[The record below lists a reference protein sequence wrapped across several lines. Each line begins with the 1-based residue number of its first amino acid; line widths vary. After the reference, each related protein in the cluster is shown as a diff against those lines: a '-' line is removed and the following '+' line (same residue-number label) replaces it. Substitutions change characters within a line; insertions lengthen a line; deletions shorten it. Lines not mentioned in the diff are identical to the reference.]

1 MKRIYICITESRCCM
16 AESKHNILYQ
26 LYFNEILKIIIHLQ
40 KICETAPFWR
50 FPKPLQSALLM
61 NLVAITPLNTCCFL
75 NLSSQ
80 LHWKL
85 LECVNIFFFFFT
97 SPVCSTAP
105 PPQKL
110 SFICKTGLYSAFYTL
125 SHWTPMMT
133 QWILLLAPFLQTRKL
148 RFRG

>member
-85 LECVNIFFFFFT
+85 LECVNIFFFFLHLQCVAQHHPHKSYHLFVKQVFT
-97 SPVCSTAP
+97 QLFTHYHIELPWWLNEFC
-105 PPQKL
+105 
-110 SFICKTGLYSAFYTL
+110 Y
-125 SHWTPMMT
+125 
-133 QWILLLAPFLQTRKL
+133 
-148 RFRG
+148 